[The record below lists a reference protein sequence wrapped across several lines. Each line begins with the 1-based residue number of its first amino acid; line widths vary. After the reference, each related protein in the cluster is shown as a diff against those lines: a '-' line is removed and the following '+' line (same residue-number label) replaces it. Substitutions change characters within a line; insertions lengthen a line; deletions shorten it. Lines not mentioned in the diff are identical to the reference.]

1 MKIAHGVF
9 GPLSFAGILLLAMSW
24 LVPTQASAH
33 AHLTK
38 SVPAQRATA
47 FEAPPRV
54 QLWFDEGV
62 EAKFCTVSVVDA
74 GGKSVDS
81 GDLQPSPDDRKF
93 LSIGLGRLGAGI
105 YTVKYRVL
113 SVDGHV
119 TESNFPFTIR
129 ERQ

>member
-1 MKIAHGVF
+1 MTTARVF
-9 GPLSFAGILLLAMSW
+9 FGRLSFAAILTLMAFALAPSK
-24 LVPTQASAH
+24 ASAH

-38 SVPAQRATA
+38 SVPAQRATV

-81 GDLQPSPDDRKF
+81 GDLQPSADDRKF
-93 LSIGLGRLGAGI
+93 LSIGLGKLGAGV

-119 TESNFPFTIR
+119 TESSFPFTIR